1 MVLCVLR
8 TALLV
13 AAVSLLNAESA
24 VISGTTKDSSGAAVT
39 GARVTLRLLAS
50 SVVSTTN
57 SNSAGHFQ
65 FNDLTPGNYLLAAS
79 APGLTIARPQDVS
92 LSPGENRQVT
102 LELLVS
108 AVQAQVSVTAASLP
122 ESVDRVSK
130 QLAIVNANDAE
141 KRGIFSVAGALRYLP
156 GVRVTT
162 LGGPGTYSSIEIRGM
177 RSYDTAVLF
186 DGFRFRDPTSPEG
199 DATAYLGSLM
209 LVDSSRIEVLQGSGS
224 SLYGTNAMAG
234 TVNVI
239 TDPGGG
245 RFHGDLDAQGGG
257 LGLARGLADFA
268 GGALDNRLLYSAGV
282 SHLNVSRGAADAGPV
297 RDWTGKGALSYLL
310 TPAIRIGAD
319 VFANTGYQQ
328 ENLDPYPLESA
339 VVTGITPAGLT
350 TYIPS
355 LGNPD
360 SARYS
365 HFLDSVFR
373 FRQQINPRLSYRIAY
388 NLVDASRDNTDG
400 PGGPS
405 TPYEFQPV
413 FNTSSRYSG
422 RIDTLQARADYLP
435 GAHQTITAG
444 YEFERERYLQVAS
457 DQNPNPSARVYT
469 STGDTQQSNAVFA
482 QDQLRFLRNR
492 LEILLS
498 GRYTQDILAQ
508 PALTGAASPYANIPL
523 PSPPAAYT
531 GDASIAYFFKASATK
546 LRAHVGNSFRMPSI
560 YERFGGYFFGG
571 IYFPIGD
578 PNLAPERA
586 VSGDFGFDQYF
597 LNTRL
602 RLSGTY
608 FYSELQQ
615 VIGYLSFPPG
625 YVDQYGR
632 TGGYYNTGGG
642 ISRGVEIS
650 AELHPARQTTVSA
663 SYTYTNPKDRVS
675 EYYTGTTF
683 DPLQRPGI
691 MPQMFTLVAT
701 QQFGSRIDVA
711 ADFKAGSSYLY
722 PLYGLEGYAYRF
734 DGPRLLGISGGY
746 TIPVNERVSVR
757 MYVRVSNALGQH
769 FFDEGFPTP
778 GRWAVGGLHLS
789 F

>member
-282 SHLNVSRGAADAGPV
+282 S
-297 RDWTGKGALSYLL
+297 
-310 TPAIRIGAD
+310 
-319 VFANTGYQQ
+319 
-328 ENLDPYPLESA
+328 
-339 VVTGITPAGLT
+339 
-350 TYIPS
+350 
-355 LGNPD
+355 
-360 SARYS
+360 
-365 HFLDSVFR
+365 
-373 FRQQINPRLSYRIAY
+373 
-388 NLVDASRDNTDG
+388 
-400 PGGPS
+400 
-405 TPYEFQPV
+405 
-413 FNTSSRYSG
+413 
-422 RIDTLQARADYLP
+422 
-435 GAHQTITAG
+435 
-444 YEFERERYLQVAS
+444 
-457 DQNPNPSARVYT
+457 
-469 STGDTQQSNAVFA
+469 
-482 QDQLRFLRNR
+482 
-492 LEILLS
+492 
-498 GRYTQDILAQ
+498 
-508 PALTGAASPYANIPL
+508 
-523 PSPPAAYT
+523 
-531 GDASIAYFFKASATK
+531 
-546 LRAHVGNSFRMPSI
+546 
-560 YERFGGYFFGG
+560 
-571 IYFPIGD
+571 
-578 PNLAPERA
+578 
-586 VSGDFGFDQYF
+586 
-597 LNTRL
+597 
-602 RLSGTY
+602 
-608 FYSELQQ
+608 
-615 VIGYLSFPPG
+615 
-625 YVDQYGR
+625 
-632 TGGYYNTGGG
+632 
-642 ISRGVEIS
+642 
-650 AELHPARQTTVSA
+650 
-663 SYTYTNPKDRVS
+663 
-675 EYYTGTTF
+675 
-683 DPLQRPGI
+683 
-691 MPQMFTLVAT
+691 
-701 QQFGSRIDVA
+701 
-711 ADFKAGSSYLY
+711 
-722 PLYGLEGYAYRF
+722 
-734 DGPRLLGISGGY
+734 
-746 TIPVNERVSVR
+746 
-757 MYVRVSNALGQH
+757 
-769 FFDEGFPTP
+769 
-778 GRWAVGGLHLS
+778 
-789 F
+789 